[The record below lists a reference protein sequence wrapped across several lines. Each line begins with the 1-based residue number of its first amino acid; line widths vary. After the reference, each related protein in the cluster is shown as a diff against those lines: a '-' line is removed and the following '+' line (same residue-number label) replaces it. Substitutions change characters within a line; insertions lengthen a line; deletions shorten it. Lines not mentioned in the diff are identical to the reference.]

1 MNAKNVKFVTEP
13 SRKIKVLAE
22 TEVLVL
28 GSGPAGVGAAIAA
41 AREDADTLLIDRL
54 SYLGGTL
61 TAVQPG
67 LILQK
72 AEFIGGIFEEVVR
85 RMESENSMRNLPDD
99 DLWTNPPNL
108 PMPPDSMYS
117 YDPENLKIV
126 LLSMCEDAGVRLLF
140 HTWFSAPL
148 MKNGS
153 PVGVF
158 VESKSGRNAIFANII
173 IDCTGDADFVF
184 RAGGK
189 CVKQDLPM
197 RVTKTMRVGGVTSNK
212 WFGMKQ
218 FSGRVRTIFGHST
231 GPVDGTNVLDITR
244 AEIECSK
251 GIRNFCNELRNQ
263 KGFED
268 SYLIATGNAGIRE
281 TRQIV
286 GIKTLKDT
294 DVIEGKRFPDGIVR
308 SNYPT
313 DLHSSDGSEQPPKF
327 LRPKS
332 GWYEIPYGVMVPK
345 TLDNTLTAGRCI
357 SAERLAMSSMR
368 VTPVCLGLG
377 QAAGTAAAE
386 CVRENKQPREI
397 DGKRL
402 RQTLK
407 KQGMALP
414 ED

>member
-1 MNAKNVKFVTEP
+1 MNAEKVKFVTEP
-13 SRKIKVLAE
+13 SRKIRVLAE

-28 GSGPAGVGAAIAA
+28 GGGPAGVGAAIAA
-41 AREDADTLLIDRL
+41 ARQGVDTLLIDRF

-61 TAVQPG
+61 TVVQPG

-72 AEFIGGIFEEVVR
+72 AEFIGGIFEELVK
-85 RMESENSMRNLPDD
+85 RMKAENGIRNISDD
-99 DLWTNPPNL
+99 VWPADEL

-117 YDPENLKIV
+117 YDPEILKFI
-126 LLSMCEDAGVRLLF
+126 LLSMCEEAGVHLLF

-153 PVGVF
+153 PIGAL
-158 VESKSGRNAIFANII
+158 VESKSGRNAILADII

-189 CVKQDLPM
+189 CVKQSLPM
-197 RVTKTMRVGGVTSNK
+197 RVTKTMRMGGVTSDK

-218 FSGRVRTIFGHST
+218 FGGRVRTIFGHST
-231 GPVDGTNVLDITR
+231 GPVDGTNVMDITR

-251 GIRNFCNELRNQ
+251 GIHNFCNELRVQ

-268 SYLIATGNAGIRE
+268 SYLIVTGNAGIRE

-294 DVIEGKRFPDGIVR
+294 DVIEGKRFPDGVVR

-313 DLHSSDGSEQPPKF
+313 DLHSPDGSEQPPKF

-345 TLDNTLTAGRCI
+345 TLDNTLAAGRCI

-368 VTPVCLGLG
+368 VTPICLGLG
-377 QAAGTAAAE
+377 QASGTAAAE
-386 CVRENKQPREI
+386 CVHKNKQPREI
-397 DGKRL
+397 DGIHL

-414 ED
+414 EN